1 MSMETND
8 NEFPNTLDMS
18 KVEIGNLSNKLM
30 FICNA
35 VTDDSVKEEFKL
47 CPVIVEALRKLVSGA
62 DLDNDVDNT
71 KRLVYKNIAMS
82 IIQICYG
89 LSSIFSGLDSFN
101 SAKWPEGDQRL
112 KFLAHLLKAY
122 HQIKHGIIWDEDN
135 DEVHDNATL
144 PNPFFSTDALA
155 FYGEAVKGTT
165 GWSHDDLLDIERL
178 EQPLLA
184 QLFDADSTNFKDIL
198 LTTFDD
204 DFPVL
209 AAVLN
214 MVDEHMERLREK
226 LKSVDGTNKLLNAVG
241 GTNLPMYSTPEGL
254 ATIPHYQKS
263 DWFGIM
269 RKEKKRKK
277 RLKKR
282 KSRPNDDRTSDLT
295 YTPERKPSPN
305 KKIKSRKVSESP
317 GALPIGSTDLTYS
330 PERKPSPNKK
340 IESRKV
346 SESPGA
352 LPIDVDCMFEAVRIV
367 IGKDVFKAKCVVEF
381 HVGEYILFSF
391 QDSQKKM
398 CNHRV
403 CLKSGELKG
412 IKHHI
417 PAHEDTTETLHG
429 THCDM
434 TIVAFCITP
443 TESSDLKNYSSSNNQ
458 QDDSDDE
465 KNNHECS
472 VSVEFRDADDLKVR
486 KLKRHD
492 IIVILLVKYSQ
503 ISYNMYSLC

>member
-1 MSMETND
+1 M
-8 NEFPNTLDMS
+8 
-18 KVEIGNLSNKLM
+18 G
-30 FICNA
+30 
-35 VTDDSVKEEFKL
+35 
-47 CPVIVEALRKLVSGA
+47 GA

-101 SAKWPEGDQRL
+101 EPKWPEGDQRL

-184 QLFDADSTNFKDIL
+184 QFLDADSTNFKEL
-198 LTTFDD
+198 FPMLDD
-204 DFPVL
+204 NFPVL

-214 MVDEHMERLREK
+214 MVDEHMERLHEK

-305 KKIKSRKVSESP
+305 KKIKYRKVSESP
-317 GALPIGSTDLTYS
+317 RARAP
-330 PERKPSPNKK
+330 
-340 IESRKV
+340 
-346 SESPGA
+346 
-352 LPIDVDCMFEAVRIV
+352 PIDVDQIFEAVRIV
-367 IGKDVFKAKCVVEF
+367 IGEDIFKAKCVVEF
-381 HVGEYILFSF
+381 NVGEYILFSF

>member
-8 NEFPNTLDMS
+8 NEFSNTFSNTLDMS
-18 KVEIGNLSNKLM
+18 EEEIGNLSNKLM

-35 VTDDSVKEEFKL
+35 VTDESVKEEFKL
-47 CPVIVEALRKLVSGA
+47 CPVIVEALRKLVGGA
-62 DLDNDVDNT
+62 DLDNDVDNI

-101 SAKWPEGDQRL
+101 KTKWPEGDQRL
-112 KFLAHLLKAY
+112 NFLAHLLKAY
-122 HQIKHGIIWDEDN
+122 HQIKHGIIWDDDN
-135 DEVHDNATL
+135 DEVHNNATQ
-144 PNPFFSTDALA
+144 PKPFFDTDALA
-155 FYGEAVKGTT
+155 CYGEAVKGTT

-204 DFPVL
+204 DFPAL

-241 GTNLPMYSTPEGL
+241 GTSLPMYSTPEGL

-263 DWFGIM
+263 DWVDIM
-269 RKEKKRKK
+269 PKEKKRKK
-277 RLKKR
+277 GKKLKR
-282 KSRPNDDRTSDLT
+282 KSHPDDNRTLDLT
-295 YTPERKPSPN
+295 YTPEKKPSPN
-305 KKIKSRKVSESP
+305 KKIKSRKVSVSP
-317 GALPIGSTDLTYS
+317 RARAP
-330 PERKPSPNKK
+330 
-340 IESRKV
+340 
-346 SESPGA
+346 
-352 LPIDVDCMFEAVRIV
+352 PIDVDQIFEAVRIV
-367 IGKDVFKAKCVVEF
+367 IGEGIFKAKCAVEF
-381 HVGEYILFSF
+381 NVGEYILFSF

-403 CLKSGELKG
+403 CLKSGELKE

-417 PAHEDTTETLHG
+417 PAHDDTTETLHG
-429 THCDM
+429 AHCDM

-458 QDDSDDE
+458 DDSDDE

-472 VSVEFRDADDLKVR
+472 VSVEFRDADDVKVR

-492 IIVILLVKYSQ
+492 INVIL
-503 ISYNMYSLC
+503 

>member
-47 CPVIVEALRKLVSGA
+47 CPVIVEALRRLVGGA

-184 QLFDADSTNFKDIL
+184 QFLDADSTNFKEL
-198 LTTFDD
+198 FPMLDD
-204 DFPVL
+204 NFPVL

-214 MVDEHMERLREK
+214 MVDEHMERLHEK

-305 KKIKSRKVSESP
+305 KKIK
-317 GALPIGSTDLTYS
+317 
-330 PERKPSPNKK
+330 
-340 IESRKV
+340 SRKV

-472 VSVEFRDADDLKVR
+472 VSVEFRDADDVKVR

-492 IIVILLVKYSQ
+492 INVIL
-503 ISYNMYSLC
+503 